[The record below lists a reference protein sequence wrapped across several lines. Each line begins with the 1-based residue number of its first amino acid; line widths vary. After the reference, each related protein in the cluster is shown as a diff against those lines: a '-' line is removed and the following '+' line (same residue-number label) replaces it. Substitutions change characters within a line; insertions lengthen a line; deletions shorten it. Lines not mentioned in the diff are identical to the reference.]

1 MHSRRETVRSRKPEH
16 HNVRQRVG
24 SGTECT
30 GASRFENQVGCLQRT
45 NEPTADQLTNQ
56 ITNNQQ
62 NRQDKTCF
70 SATLWFSCLVSV
82 NVGVLF
88 LLLLLLLLLLPL
100 EIVCLLKPR
109 RRKRQVHFPEMF
121 FFQGKSLR
129 TVSRHCRIAHTY
141 ERRVESVE
149 CRLCPSRIHG
159 ERRGNYYPATR
170 RKLSRFNNSN
180 SICQRAKSACADLRY
195 CRRK

>member
-45 NEPTADQLTNQ
+45 NEPTDQPNY
-56 ITNNQQ
+56 QQ
-62 NRQDKTCF
+62 PTEPSRQNLLFCNTLVFLSCF
-70 SATLWFSCLVSV
+70 CQ
-82 NVGVLF
+82 
-88 LLLLLLLLLLPL
+88 
-100 EIVCLLKPR
+100 R
-109 RRKRQVHFPEMF
+109 RRPFPPPPPPPPPPPSPFGDRLPFETATTKTTSSLSGNV

-129 TVSRHCRIAHTY
+129 TVSRHCRIAHTH

-159 ERRGNYYPATR
+159 ERRGNYYPGTR